1 MKPMSE
7 YNPGDNISN
16 EPGSIDSNQTTS
28 DSDGDGSA
36 ADAVRERSEHLG
48 AVEIDVSSSVTAYHY
63 DDEPDSLLLTIDDS
77 TIRVSPSEARS
88 LVADTTAALDA
99 IATERAEE
107 DP

>member
-1 MKPMSE
+1 MSD
-7 YNPGDNISN
+7 YNLGDNISS
-16 EPGSIDSNQTTS
+16 EPDSTDNNQTTS
-28 DSDGDGSA
+28 DSDGSSGDTRP
-36 ADAVRERSEHLG
+36 VRERSEHLG

-63 DDEPDSLLLTIDDS
+63 DDEPDSLLLAIDDS

>member
-1 MKPMSE
+1 MSD
-7 YNPGDNISN
+7 YNLGDNISS
-16 EPGSIDSNQTTS
+16 EPDSIDNIQTTS

-63 DDEPDSLLLTIDDS
+63 DDEPDSLLLAIDDS

>member
-1 MKPMSE
+1 MSD
-7 YNPGDNISN
+7 YNLGDNISS
-16 EPGSIDSNQTTS
+16 EPDSIDNIQTTS
-28 DSDGDGSA
+28 DSDGSSGDTRP
-36 ADAVRERSEHLG
+36 VRERSEHLG

-63 DDEPDSLLLTIDDS
+63 DDEPDSLLLAIDDS